1 MFLFESQALP
11 LPVVSGVVTP
21 NFVSPV
27 GRKQEEICA
36 VGRGSCWIS
45 SPSLCRG
52 TAGFSMG
59 EGRSRENGKPSA
71 VLTLLTLFQLQEE
84 VGGPAWSNPKKPV
97 AAGKAYASLEESWAG
112 LHCRA
117 PCLPLEQGHCQSWR
131 LTRAE
136 ISWSTRK
143 CVNSRN

>member
-1 MFLFESQALP
+1 MFWFKSQALP
-11 LPVVSGVVTP
+11 LPAVVTP
-21 NFVSPV
+21 NFVSPM
-27 GRKQEEICA
+27 GRKQEEIWA

-45 SPSLCRG
+45 SPFLCQG
-52 TAGFSMG
+52 TAGFSVG
-59 EGRSRENGKPSA
+59 EGRSGENGKPSA
-71 VLTLLTLFQLQEE
+71 ALVLLTLFQLQEE

-97 AAGKAYASLEESWAG
+97 ALCKAYAPLEESWAG

-136 ISWSTRK
+136 ISSSARK